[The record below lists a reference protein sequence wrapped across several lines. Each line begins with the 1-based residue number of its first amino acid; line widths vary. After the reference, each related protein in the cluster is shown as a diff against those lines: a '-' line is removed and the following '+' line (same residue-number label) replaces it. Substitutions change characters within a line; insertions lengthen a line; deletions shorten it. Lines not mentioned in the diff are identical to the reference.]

1 MPLAGLLALASLAGA
16 LVWASS
22 AGAVV
27 LSGVPCKGNASI
39 SGSVLVSAPVLGEVC
54 NTAKPRFHHGHPR
67 SAWVGSDFVG
77 TSRSSL
83 ASQGCARTRPMSK
96 SASQTSLSV
105 AVAVRGNSASK
116 GGRIAPGLGFSTACA
131 LIPIGFMLLASGGGA
146 QRTPSLPRLAVRFGL
161 AICFRLSVPGI
172 QRVIGCF
179 LPTGF
184 SSYVLRQGLVVFC
197 LLLASDFI
205 VWDPRCLDGEL
216 RI

>member
-54 NTAKPRFHHGHPR
+54 NTAKPRFHHGNPR

-105 AVAVRGNSASK
+105 AVAV
-116 GGRIAPGLGFSTACA
+116 GGEQCVEGGAHRAPMDFGFRT
-131 LIPIGFMLLASGGGA
+131 ILASA
-146 QRTPSLPRLAVRFGL
+146 PNSRDLDFGN
-161 AICFRLSVPGI
+161 
-172 QRVIGCF
+172 
-179 LPTGF
+179 
-184 SSYVLRQGLVVFC
+184 
-197 LLLASDFI
+197 FI
-205 VWDPRCLDGEL
+205 KCES
-216 RI
+216 RIR

>member
-116 GGRIAPGLGFSTACA
+116 GGRIAPPWILGFGQFQSEHIIFENRSYPQPLSQPLSASVSLSSA
-131 LIPIGFMLLASGGGA
+131 L
-146 QRTPSLPRLAVRFGL
+146 V
-161 AICFRLSVPGI
+161 
-172 QRVIGCF
+172 
-179 LPTGF
+179 
-184 SSYVLRQGLVVFC
+184 
-197 LLLASDFI
+197 
-205 VWDPRCLDGEL
+205 
-216 RI
+216 